1 MEEKIIVELYRKN
14 GKALFDMETP
24 LNITAIELIR
34 ALNEAMHLG
43 IKTDIP
49 EDCYLTAENPIALLR
64 GNSKLSEYGLHDGSR
79 IYI

>member
-1 MEEKIIVELYRKN
+1 
-14 GKALFDMETP
+14 
-24 LNITAIELIR
+24 
-34 ALNEAMHLG
+34 MHLG